1 MNCTSLAK
9 AIPPASRY
17 KKGGDPKVKDR
28 LKGYLSFFIMP
39 GKSRRVRV
47 MDFFW
52 GGWRTIQIING
63 YPAENK
69 RDNRCF
75 YGKR

>member
-1 MNCTSLAK
+1 MEKLF
-9 AIPPASRY
+9 R
-17 KKGGDPKVKDR
+17 GGDPKVKDR

>member
-1 MNCTSLAK
+1 MLR
-9 AIPPASRY
+9 ASWTGTDILGTEKGGRAGCRCLY
-17 KKGGDPKVKDR
+17 RKGGDPKVKDR

-52 GGWRTIQIING
+52 GGG
-63 YPAENK
+63 E
-69 RDNRCF
+69 DNTDN
-75 YGKR
+75 

>member
-1 MNCTSLAK
+1 MRIFPDYRLGIFTPES
-9 AIPPASRY
+9 
-17 KKGGDPKVKDR
+17 KGGDPKVKDR

-52 GGWRTIQIING
+52 GGV
-63 YPAENK
+63 E
-69 RDNRCF
+69 DNTDN
-75 YGKR
+75 